1 MAGMNHARTCRTM
14 SIPGLL
20 ALLLGC
26 VSCQSPQPAPAPA
39 PDEAPLVMPDEAV
52 QGRVVSVNPAL
63 RYVVMD
69 FPVRL
74 FPALDQRLSIY
85 RDGQK
90 VGEVRVTG
98 PILGTAAAGDI
109 VAGQAALGDEVRG
122 D

>member
-1 MAGMNHARTCRTM
+1 MARMNRARTCRTM

-20 ALLLGC
+20 AVLLGC
-26 VSCQSPQPAPAPA
+26 ISCQSPQPATAPA
-39 PDEAPLVMPDEAV
+39 SGAPPRVMPDESV

-74 FPALDQRLSIY
+74 FPVLDQRLSIY

-109 VAGQAALGDEVRG
+109 VAGHAAVDDEVRG